1 MPVLFPEISADLGLS
16 IVAIGTIWGMD
27 PLAGVLIGL
36 PGGLLVDRL
45 GVKRV
50 LTVVCILAGIFC
62 ALRGFSVD
70 FLSMAA
76 FMFLF
81 GLMAAVTPS
90 IVPKVTAIWFA
101 GKRLGLANGLLNVS
115 WSMGTVIATLSSA
128 TLLSPWLGGWQN
140 VLFFFGIPPVL
151 LGFLWLF
158 TGREPQ
164 PVNAATPAS
173 GLPIK
178 KSLARVMHLRD
189 VWLMALILLTYWG
202 SNMGFSG
209 YLPLYIEDVLG
220 WEKTTAATA
229 MTITSGIGIIGVL
242 PLVLF
247 SDRIGSRKIALFL
260 STLVVSL
267 SIGLIPL
274 VGNTGFWVL
283 LVLGGL
289 LRTGVTAI
297 INTTVFEIK
306 GVGATYAGTA
316 IGITNTL
323 GMLGATIA
331 PPIGNSLEGISS
343 SLPLYFWGTLS
354 LLALPLIIMVKETG
368 TRAQIVPAP

>member
-1 MPVLFPEISADLGLS
+1 
-16 IVAIGTIWGMD
+16 
-27 PLAGVLIGL
+27 
-36 PGGLLVDRL
+36 
-45 GVKRV
+45 
-50 LTVVCILAGIFC
+50 
-62 ALRGFSVD
+62 
-70 FLSMAA
+70 
-76 FMFLF
+76 
-81 GLMAAVTPS
+81 
-90 IVPKVTAIWFA
+90 
-101 GKRLGLANGLLNVS
+101 
-115 WSMGTVIATLSSA
+115 
-128 TLLSPWLGGWQN
+128 
-140 VLFFFGIPPVL
+140 
-151 LGFLWLF
+151 
-158 TGREPQ
+158 
-164 PVNAATPAS
+164 
-173 GLPIK
+173 
-178 KSLARVMHLRD
+178 
-189 VWLMALILLTYWG
+189 MALILLTYWG

-209 YLPLYIEDVLG
+209 YLPLYLEDVLG

-229 MTITSGIGIIGVL
+229 MTIASGIGIIGVL

-260 STLVVSL
+260 ATLVVSL

-306 GVGATYAGTA
+306 GVGGAYAGTA

-368 TRAQIVPAP
+368 IKAQIVPAPE